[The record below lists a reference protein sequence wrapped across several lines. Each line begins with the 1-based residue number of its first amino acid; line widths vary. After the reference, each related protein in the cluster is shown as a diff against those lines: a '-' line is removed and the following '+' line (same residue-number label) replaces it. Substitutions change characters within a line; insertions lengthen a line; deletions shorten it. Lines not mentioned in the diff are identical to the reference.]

1 MRSSPRVLYFSAFSL
16 SYSIRTKSWI
26 TCNKT
31 LLHSYSLFC
40 GGDETRGRL
49 RFEGNLLFTHYG
61 EIDAPD
67 RYPVHEPRHTVNSWR
82 TPQSMLHTYI
92 LVQSFDSIALLQKLV
107 APLAFLLPWI
117 SEFLV
122 FIHNAP
128 IMIHLL
134 ANDQQARPLCVYIH
148 FQIIVIILRILL
160 CISRQTAYICSYHG
174 AHFLCV
180 YTAGCITFVCSFFRG
195 NKQLFCDIEC
205 CVLPPLCE
213 GWYSINAGDILKL
226 WLILI
231 PST

>member
-160 CISRQTAYICSYHG
+160 CISRQTAYIYMQLSRRS
-174 AHFLCV
+174 LPV
-180 YTAGCITFVCSFFRG
+180 CIYSCMHYFRMFFFRG

-205 CVLPPLCE
+205 CVLPPPLCE
-213 GWYSINAGDILKL
+213 GWYSIKEMRVTYWSCG
-226 WLILI
+226 
-231 PST
+231 